1 MPFTVTH
8 VAAAVPVAWLCRW
21 RVPFSALAIG
31 SMVPDISGFYPQLL
45 DYHATHTVRGVLT
58 HCLPIGLICYYAY
71 HAILKRP
78 LVDWLP
84 SAASDRLRPWT
95 ENPINFAPLAIVAVT
110 ACIALGAT
118 THVVWDAF
126 THGGRWGVDMFP
138 ALRNVVVDSEHR
150 PVRWYALIQH
160 GSSILFLPP
169 MLLGFVWWIRKQPR
183 PAEPI
188 DRAQMP
194 RAVSWSLIA
203 LLVFGTALYMQ
214 MLRENYPNLHWIDA
228 ISRSVKHGGAVA
240 LAATLLYCVGM
251 HIFWWREKNYEPYL
265 TDSTV
270 QSIARCS

>member
-45 DYHATHTVRGVLT
+45 DYHATHSVLGVLT
-58 HCLPIGLICYYAY
+58 HCLPIGLFCYYVY

-84 SAASDRLRPWT
+84 SAASDRLKPWT
-95 ENPINFAPLAIVAVT
+95 EKPINFAPLAMVAVI

-126 THGGRWGVDMFP
+126 THKGGWGVDMFP
-138 ALRNVVVDSEHR
+138 AFRDIALDSEQR

-160 GSSILFLPP
+160 SSSIIFLPP

-183 PAEPI
+183 PPESV

-194 RAVSWSLIA
+194 RGVSWSVIA
-203 LLVFGTALYMQ
+203 LLVFGTMLYMQ
-214 MLRENYPNLHWIDA
+214 MLLANNPNLHWIDA
-228 ISRSVKHGGAVA
+228 ISRSVKRGGALA
-240 LAATLLYCVGM
+240 LGATLLYCIGM
-251 HIFWWREKNYEPYL
+251 HMIWWREERHEPHL
-265 TDSTV
+265 RDSAV
-270 QSIARCS
+270 QSIARGS